1 MFSATGLGDA
11 SPLLVVCAPHRPP
24 TLEPSQR
31 KQLSPLSG
39 DDLNQLVLAGGNHWR
54 KIFNLYA
61 KLLHGLTPLAPDW
74 QSCRDWRLLRSGSAC
89 ALVFEQGWRP
99 EPGQLCLVMGQTYG
113 RSLGWLTSDQVL
125 PAEHPFVQHPE
136 QAVIPLFRLPATL
149 KCAPSCTRTA
159 NSGRASALAGGV
171 FRARAPIWCKELVP
185 SPQGL
190 ASL

>member
-1 MFSATGLGDA
+1 MFNSQGLGDA
-11 SPLLVVCAPHRPP
+11 SPLLVVCAPHWPP
-24 TLEPSQR
+24 TLQPSQR

-61 KLLHGLTPLAPDW
+61 KLLHGLTPLEPDW
-74 QSCRDWRLLRSGSAC
+74 QSCRDQRLLQSGSAC

-125 PAEHPFVQHPE
+125 HAEHPFVQHPE
-136 QAVIPLFRLPATL
+136 QAVIVTPYFDYRQLSNARL
-149 KCAPSCTRTA
+149 TA
-159 NSGRASALAGGV
+159 LVQQIADEHPHWLAAFSEQVHQNGALN
-171 FRARAPIWCKELVP
+171 
-185 SPQGL
+185 
-190 ASL
+190 